1 LPTLRFNRFQIVI
14 GEHQLGVRQT
24 RLAFDSELVDEASDL
39 GILDFLYDDIE
50 TRVFVLTMIRAG
62 EMG

>member
-1 LPTLRFNRFQIVI
+1 MI